1 MRVPPYAYGQIDP
14 LAFLRFCYIGR
25 SGRKP
30 KSKSAKTNCGEVRS
44 FPTAHRTKP
53 CTPQTDH
60 KNLRV
65 RRCVRVVPTRRS
77 RPLSHAQRR
86 TQFPLA
92 NMVRARTS
100 LGASSRAAGGRGDA
114 SRLASRVQA
123 RFRASRS
130 VSAFHRAL
138 ATRAIGIARA
148 GDDQATRDA
157 PRRRRRVLRCA
168 MSPSPPRVRRSLG
181 RRAAAAASRRADRAV
196 VLLGFSSVC
205 SRMMMLVW
213 DALRLSSSL
222 DVSLTFSSS
231 LPVSPHPHP
240 IPTAP

>member
-14 LAFLRFCYIGR
+14 LTFLLFCYIGH
-25 SGRKP
+25 SVENP

-65 RRCVRVVPTRRS
+65 RRCVRVVPTRHS

-114 SRLASRVQA
+114 SRLASRVVA

>member
-1 MRVPPYAYGQIDP
+1 MENTLTRRLRCSFSVRARLVRRAKNTRARECVYPRTRMGKSTHWLFFVFAISDAVSENRKVNLRKQI
-14 LAFLRFCYIGR
+14 A
-25 SGRKP
+25 
-30 KSKSAKTNCGEVRS
+30 AKCAS
-44 FPTAHRTKP
+44 FKTAHRTKP

-65 RRCVRVVPTRRS
+65 RRCVRVVPTRHS

-114 SRLASRVQA
+114 SRLASRVVA

-138 ATRAIGIARA
+138 ATRAIGIARGRRP
-148 GDDQATRDA
+148 GDA
-157 PRRRRRVLRCA
+157 
-168 MSPSPPRVRRSLG
+168 
-181 RRAAAAASRRADRAV
+181 RRAAAAAT
-196 VLLGFSSVC
+196 GSSVC
-205 SRMMMLVW
+205 HVAVAASRPALARSPRGRGGVPSRGQIVW
-213 DALRLSSSL
+213 ANRGGPLRVFL
-222 DVSLTFSSS
+222 F
-231 LPVSPHPHP
+231 
-240 IPTAP
+240 ARG

>member
-14 LAFLRFCYIGR
+14 LAFLRFCNIGR
-25 SGRKP
+25 SVRKP
-30 KSKSAKTNCGEVRS
+30 KSKSAKTNCGEVRV
-44 FPTAHRTKP
+44 FQTAHRTKP

-77 RPLSHAQRR
+77 PPLSHAQRR

-114 SRLASRVQA
+114 SRLASRVVA

-196 VLLGFSSVC
+196 VLLGFSSFC

>member
-25 SGRKP
+25 SVRKP

-65 RRCVRVVPTRRS
+65 RRCVRVVPTRHS
-77 RPLSHAQRR
+77 PPLSHAQRR

-114 SRLASRVQA
+114 SRLASRVVA
-123 RFRASRS
+123 RFCASRS

-138 ATRAIGIARA
+138 ATRAIWIARA

-196 VLLGFSSVC
+196 VLLGFSSFC

>member
-1 MRVPPYAYGQIDP
+1 
-14 LAFLRFCYIGR
+14 
-25 SGRKP
+25 
-30 KSKSAKTNCGEVRS
+30 VRS

-65 RRCVRVVPTRRS
+65 RRCVRVVPTRHS

-114 SRLASRVQA
+114 SRLASRVVA

-148 GDDQATRDA
+148 GDDEATRDA
-157 PRRRRRVLRCA
+157 ARRRRRVLRCA

-196 VLLGFSSVC
+196 VLLGFSS
-205 SRMMMLVW
+205 SLLAD
-213 DALRLSSSL
+213 DASEQTRSVPLRLSTSL
-222 DVSLTFSSS
+222 
-231 LPVSPHPHP
+231 
-240 IPTAP
+240 

>member
-14 LAFLRFCYIGR
+14 LAFLLFCYIGR
-25 SGRKP
+25 SVRKP
-30 KSKSAKTNCGEVRS
+30 KSKSAKTNCGEVRV
-44 FPTAHRTKP
+44 FQTAHRTKP

-65 RRCVRVVPTRRS
+65 RRCVRVVPTRHS

-114 SRLASRVQA
+114 SRLASRVVA

-157 PRRRRRVLRCA
+157 ARRRRRVLRCA

-196 VLLGFSSVC
+196 VLLGFSSLC